1 MGLSTGFFFFSSSE
15 SESFFH
21 YIVLAMGAGVSFLGS
36 VTSGFK
42 NEVESN
48 FFGIGLSSILVT
60 VVDCYS

>member
-1 MGLSTGFFFFSSSE
+1 
-15 SESFFH
+15 
-21 YIVLAMGAGVSFLGS
+21 MGAGVSFLGS

-42 NEVESN
+42 NEIESN